1 MDEHGSVVE
10 TVGPGL
16 RGTWGSAPESPAL
29 FIWEKDRRR
38 HKSQAVLPAMD
49 KSLRFRMFTLTGTH
63 TLTL

>member
-16 RGTWGSAPESPAL
+16 RGTWGFAPESPAL
-29 FIWEKDRRR
+29 FIWEKERRR

-49 KSLRFRMFTLTGTH
+49 KSLGFRMFTLTGTH
-63 TLTL
+63 TLPL

>member
-29 FIWEKDRRR
+29 FIREKERRR

-63 TLTL
+63 TLPL